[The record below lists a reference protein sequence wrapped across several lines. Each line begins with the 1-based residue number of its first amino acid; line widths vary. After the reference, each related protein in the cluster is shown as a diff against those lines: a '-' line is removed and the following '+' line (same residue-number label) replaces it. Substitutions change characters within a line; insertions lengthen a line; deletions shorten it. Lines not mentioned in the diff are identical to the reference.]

1 MGVLGGGWTMESGGG
16 QGRGG
21 WIKESVNLVSVG
33 GWVCVCVGVLSVGL
47 GPGLDSMS
55 PARSRRSASHAA
67 GTHGWLPQKT
77 GRPGLRR
84 GGVGGY
90 NLHSVPPNS
99 PPDCGT
105 VAHQPR
111 AGCIRLVPTSRL
123 YPFGAHEQAVSVWCG
138 SKLSPSLFNYYI
150 ADMPRPTPPVK
161 RVCYADDITVWAT
174 GPKIPQLES
183 MINNYLR
190 DVSIYLKDNS
200 LLIYAPKSTVTL
212 FTPDKHQ
219 FQMHPDIILE
229 DTQLPLERSP
239 KILGVIMDPSLSFHK
254 HCGYVSDRIDKRN
267 NMLKALAGSSW
278 GQDKETL
285 LMTYNALGKSIANY
299 AAPVWSTNASD
310 SSFKKIQTAQNAAL
324 RTAT

>member
-111 AGCIRLVPTSRL
+111 AGCIRLV
-123 YPFGAHEQAVSVWCG
+123 
-138 SKLSPSLFNYYI
+138 LF
-150 ADMPRPTPPVK
+150 
-161 RVCYADDITVWAT
+161 
-174 GPKIPQLES
+174 S
-183 MINNYLR
+183 
-190 DVSIYLKDNS
+190 SS
-200 LLIYAPKSTVTL
+200 S
-212 FTPDKHQ
+212 
-219 FQMHPDIILE
+219 
-229 DTQLPLERSP
+229 
-239 KILGVIMDPSLSFHK
+239 SLSYGTNLCTIFQLFH
-254 HCGYVSDRIDKRN
+254 CP
-267 NMLKALAGSSW
+267 
-278 GQDKETL
+278 
-285 LMTYNALGKSIANY
+285 NY
-299 AAPVWSTNASD
+299 IYIYIFT
-310 SSFKKIQTAQNAAL
+310 
-324 RTAT
+324 

>member
-33 GWVCVCVGVLSVGL
+33 GWVCVGVLSVGL

-111 AGCIRLVPTSRL
+111 AGCIRLVL
-123 YPFGAHEQAVSVWCG
+123 CHQLKGMIYD
-138 SKLSPSLFNYYI
+138 FNG
-150 ADMPRPTPPVK
+150 RNVFTLPVDGH
-161 RVCYADDITVWAT
+161 V
-174 GPKIPQLES
+174 
-183 MINNYLR
+183 M
-190 DVSIYLKDNS
+190 
-200 LLIYAPKSTVTL
+200 
-212 FTPDKHQ
+212 Q
-219 FQMHPDIILE
+219 F
-229 DTQLPLERSP
+229 
-239 KILGVIMDPSLSFHK
+239 
-254 HCGYVSDRIDKRN
+254 
-267 NMLKALAGSSW
+267 
-278 GQDKETL
+278 
-285 LMTYNALGKSIANY
+285 
-299 AAPVWSTNASD
+299 
-310 SSFKKIQTAQNAAL
+310 
-324 RTAT
+324 